1 MTGIAGLICTS
12 TTCSAEVHRFHET
25 DLSIPALH
33 GRPNPRHVLAVVP
46 DSRGQKPLCP
56 PQLPDVAHQPL
67 WDDESRCALVYDGT
81 LYNPADLRT
90 ELLGR
95 ARRVRSTSD
104 AELVLQAFTAWGEAS
119 FRRLRGLFAIAL
131 YDRQHQTLY
140 LIRDPFGQKSLYY
153 LVSNGHLFFASE
165 LDSLIRLQPSAR
177 LNTQG
182 LLEWSLYRHLASE
195 ATFIE
200 GICVVRPG
208 HCVTFVKGR
217 IEDTVY
223 ADLADYISPDTYKRF
238 DAASEAVVIREV
250 EEALVGSVRQCLV
263 GVGAM
268 GTCCSGGVD
277 SSLVTALASRS
288 VDDVTAF
295 HASAGDHE
303 AFDERRYAEE
313 VASTLGIPL
322 VCCPVDRTIF
332 QQALVQVIASNG
344 MPLAHIHL
352 VAFDVMVQQAHA
364 RGIRVLLTGDAA
376 DGQFGGLWYRHRR
389 QRQLLRV
396 KSLFSRLPRRLRN
409 ALALAAS
416 LHGGMPFTTVGLEQL
431 LPNAM
436 HLLDGYT
443 RSAARLRL
451 EQAYAFVPDA
461 EDRAILVTM
470 IEDFMDNWDLE
481 RADRLGAASRI
492 ECRTPFAHP
501 DLVRLAF
508 NLPLRYRFRGLT
520 DKWLLK
526 HIAANYLPRQ
536 LVYSRKRPWDFPW
549 RAYLAPFARVA
560 AFRDGFCAEAL
571 HVSPVALEAL
581 VSAWESNVQVFWN
594 LLNLEIWGRL
604 FLRHES
610 ADRVTDW
617 FLGSKKGA

>member
-1 MTGIAGLICTS
+1 MTRIAGLICTS
-12 TTCSAEVHRFHET
+12 ATCSAEVHRFYAK
-25 DLSIPALH
+25 DLSTPAPH
-33 GRPNPRHVLAVVP
+33 GRANPRHVLAVVP
-46 DSRGQKPLCP
+46 DSRWQKPLCP

-67 WDDESRCALVYDGT
+67 WDDEGRWSLVYDGT
-81 LYNPADLRT
+81 LYNAADLRA

-95 ARRVRSTSD
+95 GCRVRSTGD

-119 FRRLRGLFAIAL
+119 FRRLHGLFALAL
-131 YDRQHQTLY
+131 YDRRHQTLH

-177 LNTQG
+177 LNTQA
-182 LLEWSLYRHLASE
+182 LLEWSLYRHLGSE

-200 GICVVRPG
+200 GICAVRPG
-208 HCVTFVKGR
+208 HCVTFAKGR
-217 IEDTVY
+217 IADTVY
-223 ADLADYISPDTYKRF
+223 ADLADYISADIYQRL
-238 DAASEAVVIREV
+238 DAAPDAVVIREV
-250 EEALVGSVRQCLV
+250 EESLVSSVGDCV
-263 GVGAM
+263 VGAGAI

-277 SSLVTALASRS
+277 SSLVTALAFRS
-288 VDDVTAF
+288 VNDLTAF
-295 HASAGDHE
+295 HASAGDDE
-303 AFDERRYAEE
+303 TFDERRYAEE
-313 VASTLGIPL
+313 VVSTLGIRL
-322 VCCPVDRTIF
+322 VCCPIDQTIF
-332 QQALVQVIASNG
+332 QQALVQVIARNG

-352 VAFDVMVQQAHA
+352 VAFDAMVQQAQE

-389 QRQLLRV
+389 QRPLLRL

-409 ALALAAS
+409 ALALVAS
-416 LHGGMPFTTVGLEQL
+416 LHGGMPFTMVGLEQL

-443 RSAARLRL
+443 RSAARIRL

-461 EDRAILVTM
+461 DSRAILVTM
-470 IEDFMDNWDLE
+470 LEDFMDNWDLE
-481 RADRLGAASRI
+481 RADRLGVASRV
-492 ECRTPFAHP
+492 ECRTPFVHP
-501 DLVRLAF
+501 NLVQLAF
-508 NLPLRYRFRGLT
+508 NLPLRYRFRWLT

-526 HIAANYLPRQ
+526 HIAARYLPRQ

-549 RAYLAPFARVA
+549 RVYLAPFAHVA
-560 AFRDGFCAEAL
+560 AFRDGFCTEAL
-571 HVSPVALEAL
+571 HVCPVALEAL
-581 VSAWESNVQVFWN
+581 VSTWESNVQVFWN

-610 ADRVTDW
+610 VDQVTDL
-617 FLGSKKGA
+617 FLGARGGV